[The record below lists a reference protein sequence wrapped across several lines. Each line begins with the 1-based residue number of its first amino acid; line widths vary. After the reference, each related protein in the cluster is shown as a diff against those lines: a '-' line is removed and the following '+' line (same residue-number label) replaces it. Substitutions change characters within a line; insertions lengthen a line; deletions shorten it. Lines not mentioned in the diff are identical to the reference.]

1 MIVDWL
7 NWTTCKATSSLYY
20 VKNLKYT
27 QKKGDENMNSK
38 IVELLKQF
46 RQLSKEEQAELI
58 KIIRCQRR

>member
-7 NWTTCKATSSLYY
+7 NWTTCKATSSYH

-27 QKKGDENMNSK
+27 QKKGDENMNSN

-58 KIIRCQRR
+58 KIIRCQKQ